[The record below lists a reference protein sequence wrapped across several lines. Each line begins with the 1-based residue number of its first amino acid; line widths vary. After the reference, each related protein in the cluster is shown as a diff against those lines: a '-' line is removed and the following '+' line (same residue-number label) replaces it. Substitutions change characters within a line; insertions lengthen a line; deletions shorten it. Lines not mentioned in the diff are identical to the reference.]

1 MNETRCETIHI
12 KAMCCWPQSK
22 HITLKPKLGCI
33 LLEIE
38 NSVGKLLMDKQGGK
52 GEGVSPVQ
60 MCEKP
65 QLVATYK
72 YANLNSLLSMEVY
85 FDHQTLKTAA
95 PLVLPVF

>member
-1 MNETRCETIHI
+1 
-12 KAMCCWPQSK
+12 
-22 HITLKPKLGCI
+22 
-33 LLEIE
+33 
-38 NSVGKLLMDKQGGK
+38 MDKQGGK
-52 GEGVSPVQ
+52 GEVVSPVQ
-60 MCEKP
+60 MCENP